1 MASLL
6 KNIFGLTRTV
16 RPLQFNRYQS
26 TIKVDDI
33 IRFSPY
39 EEIEAEVNRES
50 SIDDPILI
58 NAYGNER
65 EIACVCGE
73 VHFMRLVKGPPMKSK
88 CGHWFR
94 LVDEPKFWDRK
105 AI

>member
-1 MASLL
+1 MASIL
-6 KNIFGLTRTV
+6 KNVIGLAKIRKPILSV
-16 RPLQFNRYQS
+16 RYQS
-26 TIKVDDI
+26 TIKVDDV

-39 EEIEAEVNRES
+39 EEIEAEVNRDS

-73 VHFMRLVKGPPMKSK
+73 VHFMRLVKGPPVRSK

-94 LVDEPKFWDRK
+94 LIDEPKFWEK
-105 AI
+105 KSN